1 MNFFLKELKPIDAKD
16 AENDLKTESIAEKL
30 GKELEIFRALDD
42 NTLYRRKTFGSKKD
56 FTSEPIRLI
65 EIKKGEFRPIKF
77 SADGT
82 YAILDIKN
90 KNNDQ
95 PISQF
100 ESLIA
105 SVIAS
110 IEEPIEFDEDLK
122 DIENSIIKK
131 YKFIDPDINR
141 KIDLK

>member
-1 MNFFLKELKPIDAKD
+1 MNFFLIELKPIDAKD
-16 AENDLKTESIAEKL
+16 AKNDLKTESIAEKL